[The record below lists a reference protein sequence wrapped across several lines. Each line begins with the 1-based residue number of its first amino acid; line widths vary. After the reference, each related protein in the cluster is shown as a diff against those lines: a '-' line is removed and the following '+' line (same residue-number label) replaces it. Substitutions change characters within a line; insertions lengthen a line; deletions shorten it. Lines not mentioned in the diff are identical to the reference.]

1 MEPEPAPNHFL
12 TCFFACAH
20 FPWEGALRVLA
31 RSGPCT
37 AEGPGLSQSPPL
49 PLVGLGPRRGPS
61 RPAVSA
67 PYSWK
72 PTRAGQ
78 PKVREA
84 GWESGPAHLR
94 DRQVTFTPSVPLRP
108 RPSGHAPLP
117 RTLLAPPLA
126 ASLPATGGKSC
137 ELVRTPGR

>member
-1 MEPEPAPNHFL
+1 MEPEPAPNRFL

-20 FPWEGALRVLA
+20 FPWEGALRGLA

-37 AEGPGLSQSPPL
+37 AEGPGLSQSPPR
-49 PLVGLGPRRGPS
+49 PLVGLGPSRGPS

-67 PYSWK
+67 PYSWN

-94 DRQVTFTPSVPLRP
+94 DLQVAFTPSVPLRP
-108 RPSGHAPLP
+108 RP
-117 RTLLAPPLA
+117 
-126 ASLPATGGKSC
+126 
-137 ELVRTPGR
+137 